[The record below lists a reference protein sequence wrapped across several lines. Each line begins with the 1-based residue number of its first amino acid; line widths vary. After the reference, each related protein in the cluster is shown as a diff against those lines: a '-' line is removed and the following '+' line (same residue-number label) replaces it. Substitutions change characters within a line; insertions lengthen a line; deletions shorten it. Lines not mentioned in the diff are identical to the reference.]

1 MTVEPRAL
9 LLVGTSDQARVVG
22 AMRAVG
28 LASETAIDHDLVEPR
43 ERAVVVVDPD
53 VLGPD
58 PFEAIDDIGLRAGG
72 SPVVFLSGP
81 CDRARLSRL
90 LGQPS
95 VAALVARDHVT
106 SDEELR
112 HALTCIAHG
121 PRFGWEGL
129 MTPEAD
135 EMVRTLVRSGDRD
148 VVLEE
153 VADFLAETG
162 LRRRIVRRVQDVA
175 DELITNA
182 VYDAPVD
189 EAGNALYASRDR
201 REAVELGPESHALL
215 RVARDPSHV
224 AISMTDRQGSL
235 AVSTVR
241 YYLSKGLR
249 RGDDQVD
256 DKLGGAGLGLTRIYE
271 SVDRMTVKV
280 TRRACTEVMAM
291 IEIGGARRDMA
302 SRPPGLVL
310 AEAASERGPEH
321 G

>member
-1 MTVEPRAL
+1 MSYAPAL

-22 AMRAVG
+22 ALRAVG
-28 LASETAIDHDLVEPR
+28 LDAETAIDHDQVGPGR
-43 ERAVVVVDPD
+43 RPVVVVDPD
-53 VLGPD
+53 VLGPE
-58 PFEAIDDIGLRAGG
+58 PFAAIEDIARQAAG

-90 LGQPS
+90 LGQQS
-95 VAALVARDHVT
+95 VAAVVARDHVT

-112 HALTCIAHG
+112 HALTCVAHG
-121 PRFGWEGL
+121 PCFGWEGL

-135 EMVRTLVRSGDRD
+135 ELVRTLVRSEDRD
-148 VVLEE
+148 GCLDEL
-153 VADFLAETG
+153 ADFLGGTG
-162 LRRRIVRRVQDVA
+162 IRRRIVRRVQDVA

-189 EAGNALYASRDR
+189 SEGRALYASLDR
-201 REAVELGPESHALL
+201 REQVELAPASHAVL

-224 AISMTDRQGSL
+224 AISMTDRHGSL

-241 YYLSKGLR
+241 FYLSKGLR

-256 DKLGGAGLGLTRIYE
+256 DKQGGAGLGLTRIYE

-280 TRRACTEVMAM
+280 TRATRTEVMAM

-310 AEAASERGPEH
+310 AEAAQERGA
-321 G
+321 